1 MKNSLLKKP
10 LLILLLLIGSISYG
24 QSVKG
29 VVTDTDGGL
38 PGVSVTIQGTT
49 TGVQTDFDGNYSIK
63 ASQGDVLVYSYL
75 GYKTELRTVGAET
88 VINVTM
94 TEDATQLEEVV
105 VIGYGTTTVK
115 DATGSVASVRAEDFN
130 KGVIASPEQL
140 IQGKTAGVQISS
152 TSGAPG
158 AGVNIRIRGT
168 NSVRSNNN
176 PLFVVD
182 GIPLSGQETTSGGNV
197 IGLGSNPAK
206 NPLSFLN
213 PNDIESISVLK
224 DASATAI
231 YGTRGANG
239 VVIVTT
245 KSGRSKKGEFNY
257 QANISSSEARETY
270 NLLNRDQ
277 FLAARLSVG
286 LTNDAVSNAG
296 SSTDWQD
303 VIFRRSTSHNQNLSY
318 SKSHDSGSYIAT
330 LGFGNQYGIVENSN
344 LERLTARLNLNQR
357 FLDDKLKLTFNGS
370 ISRINDNLAPTGGT
384 AGYRGDILGAA
395 FSANP
400 TWPNDP
406 NYDTG
411 ALANPANLLAYTKGT
426 TNTNRYLAN
435 VSLEYDLT
443 SNLKAKVSLGV
454 DKSDS
459 DNISVTSSEILGLA
473 NGIAG
478 NGRGAYNRLDI
489 QNDLLEVTIAY
500 NKEFKN
506 SKLDVLGGFSYQN
519 FKNKALF
526 SGAWGFST
534 KDLDLMGSTLQ
545 GIVTGLAGEVTGNFQ
560 QFGYAPNLGGVY
572 VRGFEGN
579 DFTTSSFTPKTS
591 IYGVRSL
598 AVDSNDYT
606 TELQSFF
613 GRVNY
618 TIADKYLF
626 TATIRA
632 DGSSAFPEANRYGYF
647 PSGAF
652 AWKINEEDFM
662 SDSNMSTLKLRVS
675 AGLTGNQEG
684 LGYGD
689 YIYRSRWRGLNPGND
704 GEIIL
709 NNGNAIIT
717 WGGPELK
724 WETTLQ
730 YAAGL
735 DFGFNNDRLTGSIDV
750 YRKETIDLLFNT
762 EQAQPSVAPYRFEN
776 LDSKIVNQG
785 VEFSL
790 GYDLVESEDFNWSA
804 NFNFAYNDNMVE
816 SLVPSAYEQVFANV
830 NGPGLTGATAM
841 NLKAGYP
848 LFSYY
853 LRVFDGY
860 DSSGQPIITAFPEFV
875 GKSALPTLTGGL
887 STNVNYKQFSLSAY
901 FNGQFGHY
909 IYNNTANAFFTA
921 GAFNTTRN
929 VLPET
934 LTSGEAL
941 GASADPSTRFLEKGD
956 FVRLQN
962 LTLAYDMPLSGKG
975 VFKSMVFSVTGQNL
989 WLSTNYSGLDPE
1001 VNSATGGALPSIG
1014 MDYGAYPNPTTITFG
1029 INAKF

>member
-270 NLLNRDQ
+270 NLLNADQ

-296 SSTDWQD
+296 SKTDWQD

-406 NYDTG
+406 SYDTG
-411 ALANPANLLAYTKGT
+411 TLVNPANLLAYTRGT

-459 DNISVTSSEILGLA
+459 DNISVTSGEVVGLA
-473 NGIAG
+473 DGIAG
-478 NGRGAYNRLDI
+478 NGRGAYNRLEI
-489 QNDLLEVTIAY
+489 QNDLLEATIAY
-500 NKEFKN
+500 NKEYKN
-506 SKLDVLGGFSYQN
+506 SKLDILGGFSYQN
-519 FKNKALF
+519 FKNKGLF
-526 SGAWGFST
+526 SGGWGFST
-534 KDLDLMGSTLQ
+534 TDLDLMGSTLQ
-545 GIVTGLAGEVTGNFQ
+545 GIVTGLADELPGNYQ
-560 QFGYAPNLGGVY
+560 QFGYSTNLNGVF

-579 DFTTSSFTPKTS
+579 DFTISTGLSPETS
-591 IYGVRSL
+591 IYGVRAL
-598 AVDSNDYT
+598 AVDSNDYNI
-606 TELQSFF
+606 ELQSFF

-618 TIADKYLF
+618 SIADKYLF
-626 TATIRA
+626 TATLRA

-652 AWKINEEDFM
+652 AWKLNEEDFM
-662 SDSNMSTLKLRVS
+662 SDSNMSTLKLRLS

-684 LGYGD
+684 VGYGN
-689 YIYRSRWRGLNPGND
+689 YINRSRWNGLNPGND
-704 GEIIL
+704 GFIDI
-709 NNGNAIIT
+709 NNGNSLVSF
-717 WGGPELK
+717 GGPELK
-724 WETTLQ
+724 WESTLQ
-730 YAAGL
+730 YATGL
-735 DFGFNNDRLTGSIDV
+735 DFGFNNDRLTGSLDV
-750 YRKETIDLLFNT
+750 YRKETIDLIFNVP
-762 EQAQPSVAPYRFEN
+762 QAQPAVTVLKFEN
-776 LDSKIVNQG
+776 LPDSKIVNQG

-790 GYDLVESEDFNWSA
+790 GYDLVESDDFNWSA
-804 NFNFAYNDNMVE
+804 SFNVAYNDNMVE
-816 SLVPSAYEQVFANV
+816 SLLGQYDFADV
-830 NGPGLTGATAM
+830 NGPGLTGAFAM
-841 NLKAGYP
+841 RLQEGQP
-848 LFSYY
+848 MFSYY
-853 LRVFDGY
+853 LLEFEGY
-860 DSSGQPIITAFPEFV
+860 DTAGQPILSDEKSFV
-875 GKSALPTLTGGL
+875 GKSALPNLTGGL
-887 STNVNYKQFSLSAY
+887 STNLNYKQFSLSAY

-921 GAFNTTRN
+921 GAFGTTRN

-934 LTSGEAL
+934 LTSGEDI
-941 GASADPSTRFLEKGD
+941 GASAPASTRFLEKGD

-962 LTLAYDMPLSGKG
+962 LTLAYDMPLSGEG
-975 VFKSMVFSVTGQNL
+975 VFKSMVFSLTGQNL
-989 WLSTNYSGLDPE
+989 WLSSDYSGLDPE

>member
-10 LLILLLLIGSISYG
+10 LLILMLLIGSISYG

-29 VVTDTDGGL
+29 VVTDADGSL

-49 TGVQTDFDGNYSIK
+49 SGAQTDFDGNYTIK
-63 ASQGDVLVYSYL
+63 ASQGDVLVFSYL
-75 GYKTELRTVGAET
+75 GYKTEVRTVGSET

-94 TEDATQLEEVV
+94 TEDSTQLEEIV

-182 GIPLSGQETTSGGNV
+182 GIPLSGQATTSGGNV

-213 PNDIESISVLK
+213 PNDIESISILK

-231 YGTRGANG
+231 YGTRGSNG

-257 QANISSSEARETY
+257 QANISSSEARSTY
-270 NLLNRDQ
+270 NLLNADQ
-277 FLAARLSVG
+277 FLAARTSVG

-357 FLDDKLKLTFNGS
+357 FLDDKLRLTFNGS
-370 ISRINDNLAPTGGT
+370 ISRVNDNLAPTGGS

-406 NYDTG
+406 SYDTG
-411 ALANPANLLAYTKGT
+411 TLVNPSNLLAYTKGT

-443 SNLKAKVSLGV
+443 SNLKAKVSLGI

-459 DNISVTSSEILGLA
+459 NNFSVTSSEILGLA
-473 NGIAG
+473 DGIAG
-478 NGRGAYNRLDI
+478 NGRGAYNTLDV
-489 QNDLLEVTIAY
+489 QNDLLEATINY

-506 SKLDVLGGFSYQN
+506 SKLDILGGFSYQN
-519 FKNKALF
+519 FKDQGLF

-545 GIVTGLAGEVTGNFQ
+545 DVVEGLAGEVEGNYQ
-560 QFGYAPNLGGVY
+560 QFGFAPNLPGVF

-579 DFTTSSFTPKTS
+579 EFTTSSFSPVTS
-591 IYGVRSL
+591 ISGVRSL
-598 AVDSNDYT
+598 AVDSNNYNI
-606 TELQSFF
+606 ELQSFF

-618 TIADKYLF
+618 SIAEKYLF

-632 DGSSAFPEANRYGYF
+632 DGSSAFPEENRYGYF

-652 AWKINEEDFM
+652 AWKLNEEDFM
-662 SDSNMSTLKLRVS
+662 SDSNMSTLKLRLS

-684 LGYGD
+684 VGYGS
-689 YIYRSRWRGLNPGND
+689 YTNRSRWNGLNPAND
-704 GEIIL
+704 GFIDIG
-709 NNGNAIIT
+709 NGNSLVSY
-717 WGGPELK
+717 GGPELK
-724 WETTLQ
+724 WESTLQ
-730 YAAGL
+730 YATGL
-735 DFGFNNDRLTGSIDV
+735 DFGFNNDRLSGSIDV
-750 YRKETIDLLFNT
+750 YRKETKDLLFLVD
-762 EQAQPSVAPYRFEN
+762 EAQPAILDRKFKN
-776 LDSKIVNQG
+776 LTDSKIVNQG

-790 GYDLVESEDFNWSA
+790 GYDLVQTEDFNWSA
-804 NFNFAYNDNMVE
+804 NFNVAYNDNMVE
-816 SLVPSAYEQVFANV
+816 SLSGQYDFANV
-830 NGPGLTGATAM
+830 NGPGLSGAFAM
-841 NLKAGYP
+841 RLQEGYS

-853 LRVFDGY
+853 MQEFSGY
-860 DSSGQPIITAFPEFV
+860 DSAGQPIVGEKGFV
-875 GKSALPTLTGGL
+875 GKSALPNLTGGL
-887 STNVNYKQFSLSAY
+887 STSINYKKWTMSAY

-909 IYNNTANAFFTA
+909 VYNNTANAFFTA
-921 GAFNTTRN
+921 GAFKTTRN
-929 VLPET
+929 VLPGT
-934 LTSGEAL
+934 LTSGEDL
-941 GASADPSTRFLEKGD
+941 GASAPVSTRFLEKGD

-962 LTLAYDMPLSGKG
+962 LSLAYDMPLSGEG

-989 WLSTNYSGLDPE
+989 FLMTDYSGLDPE
-1001 VNSATGGALPSIG
+1001 VNSATGGNLPSIG

>member
-406 NYDTG
+406 SYDTG
-411 ALANPANLLAYTKGT
+411 TLVNPANLLAYTRGT

-459 DNISVTSSEILGLA
+459 DNISVTSGEVVGLA
-473 NGIAG
+473 DGIAG
-478 NGRGAYNRLDI
+478 NGRGAYNRLEI
-489 QNDLLEVTIAY
+489 QNDLLEATIAY
-500 NKEFKN
+500 NKEYKN
-506 SKLDVLGGFSYQN
+506 SKLDILGGFSYQN
-519 FKNKALF
+519 FKNKGLF
-526 SGAWGFST
+526 SGGWGFST
-534 KDLDLMGSTLQ
+534 TDLDLMGSTLQ
-545 GIVTGLAGEVTGNFQ
+545 GIVTGLADELPGNYQ
-560 QFGYAPNLGGVY
+560 QFGYSTNLNGVF

-579 DFTTSSFTPKTS
+579 DFTISTGLSPETS
-591 IYGVRSL
+591 IYGVRAL
-598 AVDSNDYT
+598 AVDSNDYNI
-606 TELQSFF
+606 ELQSFF

-618 TIADKYLF
+618 SIADKYLF
-626 TATIRA
+626 TATLRA

-652 AWKINEEDFM
+652 AWKLNEEDFM
-662 SDSNMSTLKLRVS
+662 SDSNMSTLKLRLS

-684 LGYGD
+684 VGYGN
-689 YIYRSRWRGLNPGND
+689 YINRSRWNGLNPGND
-704 GEIIL
+704 GFIDI
-709 NNGNAIIT
+709 NNGNSLVSF
-717 WGGPELK
+717 GGPELK
-724 WETTLQ
+724 WESTLQ
-730 YAAGL
+730 YATGL
-735 DFGFNNDRLTGSIDV
+735 DFGFNNDRLTGSLDV
-750 YRKETIDLLFNT
+750 YRKETIDLIFNVP
-762 EQAQPSVAPYRFEN
+762 QAQPAVTVLKFEN
-776 LDSKIVNQG
+776 LPDSKIVNQG

-790 GYDLVESEDFNWSA
+790 GYDLVESDDFNWSA
-804 NFNFAYNDNMVE
+804 SFNVAYNDNMVE
-816 SLVPSAYEQVFANV
+816 SLLGQYDFADV
-830 NGPGLTGATAM
+830 NGPGLTGAFAM
-841 NLKAGYP
+841 RLQEGQP
-848 LFSYY
+848 MFSYY
-853 LRVFDGY
+853 LLEFEGY
-860 DSSGQPIITAFPEFV
+860 DSAGQPILSDEKSFV
-875 GKSALPTLTGGL
+875 GKSALPNLTGGL
-887 STNVNYKQFSLSAY
+887 STNLNYKQFSLSAY

-921 GAFNTTRN
+921 GAFGTTRN

-934 LTSGEAL
+934 LTSGEDI
-941 GASADPSTRFLEKGD
+941 GASAPASTRFLEKGD

-962 LTLAYDMPLSGKG
+962 LTLAYDMPLSGEG
-975 VFKSMVFSVTGQNL
+975 VFKSMVFSLTGQNL
-989 WLSTNYSGLDPE
+989 WLSSDYSGLDPE

-1029 INAKF
+1029 INTKF

>member
-10 LLILLLLIGSISYG
+10 LLILMLLIGSISYG

-29 VVTDTDGGL
+29 VVTDADGSL

-49 TGVQTDFDGNYSIK
+49 SGAQTDFDGNYTIK
-63 ASQGDVLVYSYL
+63 ASQGDVLVFSYL
-75 GYKTELRTVGAET
+75 GYKTEVRTVGSET

-94 TEDATQLEEVV
+94 TEDSTQLEEIV

-130 KGVIASPEQL
+130 KGIIASPEQL

-231 YGTRGANG
+231 YGTRGSNG

-257 QANISSSEARETY
+257 QANISTSEARETY
-270 NLLNRDQ
+270 NLLNADQ
-277 FLAARLSVG
+277 FLAARTSVG

-296 SSTDWQD
+296 SKTDWQD

-357 FLDDKLKLTFNGS
+357 FLDDKLRLTFNGS
-370 ISRINDNLAPTGGT
+370 ISRVNDNLAPTGGT

-406 NYDTG
+406 SYDTG
-411 ALANPANLLAYTKGT
+411 TLVNPANLLAYTKGT

-435 VSLEYDLT
+435 ISLEYDLT
-443 SNLKAKVSLGV
+443 SNLKAKVSLGI

-459 DNISVTSSEILGLA
+459 ENFSVTSSEILGLA
-473 NGIAG
+473 DGIAG
-478 NGRGAYNRLDI
+478 NGRGAYNSLDI
-489 QNDLLEVTIAY
+489 QNDLLEATIAY
-500 NKEFKN
+500 NKEYKN

-519 FKNKALF
+519 FKNQGLF

-534 KDLDLMGSTLQ
+534 KDLDLMGTTLQ
-545 GIVTGLAGEVTGNFQ
+545 DVVEGLAGEVEGNYQ
-560 QFGYAPNLGGVY
+560 QFGFAPNLPGVF

-579 DFTTSSFTPKTS
+579 DFTTSSFSPVTS
-591 IYGVRSL
+591 ISGVRSL
-598 AVDSNDYT
+598 AVDSNNYNI
-606 TELQSFF
+606 ELQSFF

-618 TIADKYLF
+618 SIADKYLF

-632 DGSSAFPEANRYGYF
+632 DGSSAFPEENRYGYF

-652 AWKINEEDFM
+652 AWKLNEEDFM
-662 SDSNMSTLKLRVS
+662 SDSNMSTLKLRLS

-684 LGYGD
+684 VGYGN
-689 YIYRSRWRGLNPGND
+689 YINRSRWNGLNPGND
-704 GEIIL
+704 GFIDIG
-709 NNGNAIIT
+709 NGNSLVSY
-717 WGGPELK
+717 GGPELK
-724 WETTLQ
+724 WESTLQ
-730 YAAGL
+730 YATGL

-750 YRKETIDLLFNT
+750 YRKETIDLIFNT
-762 EQAQPSVAPYRFEN
+762 PQAQPAVTPLKFQN
-776 LDSKIVNQG
+776 LPDSKIVNQG

-804 NFNFAYNDNMVE
+804 NFNVAYNDNMVE
-816 SLVPSAYEQVFANV
+816 SLLGQYDFADV
-830 NGPGLTGATAM
+830 NGPGLSGAFAM
-841 NLKAGYP
+841 RLQEGYP
-848 LFSYY
+848 MFSYY
-853 LRVFDGY
+853 LLEFEGY
-860 DSSGQPIITAFPEFV
+860 DAAGLAIVSDEKSFV
-875 GKSALPTLTGGL
+875 GKSALPNLTGGL
-887 STNVNYKQFSLSAY
+887 STNLNYKQFSLSAY

-921 GAFNTTRN
+921 GAFGTTRN

-934 LTSGEAL
+934 LTSGEAI
-941 GASADPSTRFLEKGD
+941 GASAPASTRFLEKGD

-962 LTLAYDMPLSGKG
+962 LTLAYDMPMSGEG

-989 WLSTNYSGLDPE
+989 WLSSDYSGLDPE

>member
-10 LLILLLLIGSISYG
+10 LLILMLLIGSISYG

-29 VVTDTDGGL
+29 VVTDADGSL

-49 TGVQTDFDGNYSIK
+49 SGAQTDFDGNYTIK
-63 ASQGDVLVYSYL
+63 ASQGDVLVFSYL
-75 GYKTELRTVGAET
+75 GYKTEVRTVGSET

-94 TEDATQLEEVV
+94 TEDSTQLEEIV

-231 YGTRGANG
+231 YGTRGSNG

-257 QANISSSEARETY
+257 QANISSSQARETY
-270 NLLNRDQ
+270 NLLSADQ
-277 FLAARLSVG
+277 FLAARTSVG

-296 SSTDWQD
+296 SKTDWQD

-357 FLDDKLKLTFNGS
+357 FLDDKLRLTFNGS
-370 ISRINDNLAPTGGT
+370 ISRVNDNLAPTGGT

-406 NYDTG
+406 SFDGGT
-411 ALANPANLLAYTKGT
+411 LVNPANLLAYTKGT

-435 VSLEYDLT
+435 ISLEYDLT
-443 SNLKAKVSLGV
+443 SNLKAKVSLGI

-459 DNISVTSSEILGLA
+459 ENFSVTSSEILGLA
-473 NGIAG
+473 DGIAG
-478 NGRGAYNRLDI
+478 NGRGAYNTLDV
-489 QNDLLEVTIAY
+489 QNDLLEATIAY
-500 NKEFKN
+500 NKEYKN

-519 FKNKALF
+519 FKNQGLF

-534 KDLDLMGSTLQ
+534 KDLDLMGTTLQ
-545 GIVTGLAGEVTGNFQ
+545 DVVEGLAGEVEGNYQ
-560 QFGYAPNLGGVY
+560 QFGFAPNLPGVF

-579 DFTTSSFTPKTS
+579 DFTTSSFSPVTS
-591 IYGVRSL
+591 ISGVRSL
-598 AVDSNDYT
+598 AVDSNNYNI
-606 TELQSFF
+606 ELQSFF

-618 TIADKYLF
+618 SIADKYLF
-626 TATIRA
+626 TATVRA
-632 DGSSAFPEANRYGYF
+632 DGSSAFPEENRYGYF

-652 AWKINEEDFM
+652 AWKLNEEDFM
-662 SDSNMSTLKLRVS
+662 SDSNMSTLKLRLS

-684 LGYGD
+684 VGYGN
-689 YIYRSRWRGLNPGND
+689 YINRSRWNGLNPGND
-704 GEIIL
+704 GFIDIG
-709 NNGNAIIT
+709 NGNSLVSY
-717 WGGPELK
+717 GGPDLK
-724 WETTLQ
+724 WESTLQ
-730 YAAGL
+730 YATGL

-750 YRKETIDLLFNT
+750 YRKETIDLIFNT
-762 EQAQPSVAPYRFEN
+762 PQAQPAVTPLKFQN
-776 LDSKIVNQG
+776 LPDSKIVNQG

-804 NFNFAYNDNMVE
+804 NFNVAYNDNMVE
-816 SLVPSAYEQVFANV
+816 SLLGQYDFADV
-830 NGPGLTGATAM
+830 NGPGLTGAFAM
-841 NLKAGYP
+841 RLQEGYP
-848 LFSYY
+848 MFSYY
-853 LRVFDGY
+853 LLEFEGY
-860 DSSGQPIITAFPEFV
+860 DAAGLAIVSDEKSFV
-875 GKSALPTLTGGL
+875 GKSALPNLTGGL
-887 STNVNYKQFSLSAY
+887 STNLNYKQFSLSAY

-921 GAFNTTRN
+921 GAFGTTRN

-934 LTSGEAL
+934 LTSGEAI
-941 GASADPSTRFLEKGD
+941 GASAPASTRFLEKGD

-962 LTLAYDMPLSGKG
+962 LTLAYDMPMSGEG

-989 WLSTNYSGLDPE
+989 WLSSDYSGLDPE

>member
-10 LLILLLLIGSISYG
+10 LLILMLLIGSISYG

-29 VVTDTDGGL
+29 VVTDADGSL

-49 TGVQTDFDGNYSIK
+49 SGAQTDFDGNYTIK
-63 ASQGDVLVYSYL
+63 ASQGDVLVFSYL
-75 GYKTELRTVGAET
+75 GYKTEVRTVGSET

-94 TEDATQLEEVV
+94 TEDSTQLEEIV

-130 KGVIASPEQL
+130 KGIIASPEQL

-231 YGTRGANG
+231 YGTRGSNG

-257 QANISSSEARETY
+257 QANISTSEARETY
-270 NLLNRDQ
+270 NLLNADQ
-277 FLAARLSVG
+277 FLAARTSVG

-296 SSTDWQD
+296 SKTDWQD

-357 FLDDKLKLTFNGS
+357 FLDDKLRLTFNGS
-370 ISRINDNLAPTGGT
+370 ISRVNDNLAPTGGT

-406 NYDTG
+406 SYDTG
-411 ALANPANLLAYTKGT
+411 TLVNPANLLAYTKGT

-435 VSLEYDLT
+435 ISLEYDLT
-443 SNLKAKVSLGV
+443 SNLKAKVSLGI

-459 DNISVTSSEILGLA
+459 ENFSVTSSEILGLA
-473 NGIAG
+473 DGIAG
-478 NGRGAYNRLDI
+478 NGRGAYNSLDI
-489 QNDLLEVTIAY
+489 QNDLLEATIAY
-500 NKEFKN
+500 NKEYKN

-519 FKNKALF
+519 FKNQGLF

-534 KDLDLMGSTLQ
+534 KDLDLMGTTLQ
-545 GIVTGLAGEVTGNFQ
+545 DVVEGLAGEVEGNYQ
-560 QFGYAPNLGGVY
+560 QFGFAPNLPGVF

-579 DFTTSSFTPKTS
+579 DFTTSSFSPVTS
-591 IYGVRSL
+591 ISGVRSL
-598 AVDSNDYT
+598 AVDSNDYNI
-606 TELQSFF
+606 ELQSFF

-618 TIADKYLF
+618 SIADKYLF
-626 TATIRA
+626 TATVRA
-632 DGSSAFPEANRYGYF
+632 DGSSAFPEENRYGYF

-652 AWKINEEDFM
+652 AWKLNEEDFM
-662 SDSNMSTLKLRVS
+662 SDSNMSTLKLRLS

-684 LGYGD
+684 VGYGN
-689 YIYRSRWRGLNPGND
+689 YINRSRWNGLNPGND
-704 GEIIL
+704 GFIDIG
-709 NNGNAIIT
+709 NGNSLVSY
-717 WGGPELK
+717 GGPELK
-724 WETTLQ
+724 WESTLQ
-730 YAAGL
+730 YATGL

-750 YRKETIDLLFNT
+750 YRKETIDLIFNT
-762 EQAQPSVAPYRFEN
+762 PQAQPAVTPLKFQN
-776 LDSKIVNQG
+776 LPDSKIVNQG

-804 NFNFAYNDNMVE
+804 NFNVAYNDNMVE
-816 SLVPSAYEQVFANV
+816 SLLGQYDFADV
-830 NGPGLTGATAM
+830 NGPGLSGAFAM
-841 NLKAGYP
+841 RLQEGYP
-848 LFSYY
+848 MFSYY
-853 LRVFDGY
+853 LLEFEGY
-860 DSSGQPIITAFPEFV
+860 DAAGLAIVSDEKSFV
-875 GKSALPTLTGGL
+875 GKSALPNLTGGL
-887 STNVNYKQFSLSAY
+887 STNLNYKQFSLSAY

-921 GAFNTTRN
+921 GAFGTTRN

-934 LTSGEAL
+934 LTSGEAI
-941 GASADPSTRFLEKGD
+941 GASAPASTRFLEKGD

-962 LTLAYDMPLSGKG
+962 LTLAYDMPMSGEG

-989 WLSTNYSGLDPE
+989 WLSSDYSGLDPE

>member
-29 VVTDTDGGL
+29 VVTDADGGL

-270 NLLNRDQ
+270 NLLNADQ

-296 SSTDWQD
+296 SKTDWQD

-370 ISRINDNLAPTGGT
+370 MSRINDNLAPTGGT

-406 NYDTG
+406 SYDTG
-411 ALANPANLLAYTKGT
+411 TLVNPANLLAYTRGT

-459 DNISVTSSEILGLA
+459 DNISVTSGEVVGLA
-473 NGIAG
+473 DGIAG
-478 NGRGAYNRLDI
+478 NGRGAYNRLEI
-489 QNDLLEVTIAY
+489 QNDLLEATIAY
-500 NKEFKN
+500 NKEYKN
-506 SKLDVLGGFSYQN
+506 SKLDILGGFSYQN
-519 FKNKALF
+519 FKNKGLF
-526 SGAWGFST
+526 SGGWGFST
-534 KDLDLMGSTLQ
+534 TDLDLMGSTLQ
-545 GIVTGLAGEVTGNFQ
+545 GIVTGLADELPGNYQ
-560 QFGYAPNLGGVY
+560 QFGYSTNLNGVF

-579 DFTTSSFTPKTS
+579 DFTISTGLSPETS
-591 IYGVRSL
+591 IYGVRAL
-598 AVDSNDYT
+598 AVDSNDYNI
-606 TELQSFF
+606 ELQSFF

-618 TIADKYLF
+618 SIADKYLF
-626 TATIRA
+626 TATLRA

-652 AWKINEEDFM
+652 AWKLNEEDFM
-662 SDSNMSTLKLRVS
+662 SDSNMSTLKLRLS

-684 LGYGD
+684 VGYGN
-689 YIYRSRWRGLNPGND
+689 YINRSRWNGLNPGND
-704 GEIIL
+704 GFIDI
-709 NNGNAIIT
+709 NNGNSLVSF
-717 WGGPELK
+717 GGPELK
-724 WETTLQ
+724 WESTLQ
-730 YAAGL
+730 YATGL
-735 DFGFNNDRLTGSIDV
+735 DFGFNNDRLTGSLDV
-750 YRKETIDLLFNT
+750 YRKETIDLIFNVP
-762 EQAQPSVAPYRFEN
+762 QAQPAVTVLKFEN
-776 LDSKIVNQG
+776 LPDSKIVNQG

-790 GYDLVESEDFNWSA
+790 GYDLVESDDFNWSA
-804 NFNFAYNDNMVE
+804 SFNVAYNDNMVE
-816 SLVPSAYEQVFANV
+816 SLLGQYDFADV
-830 NGPGLTGATAM
+830 NGPGLTGAFAM
-841 NLKAGYP
+841 RLQEGQP
-848 LFSYY
+848 MFSYY
-853 LRVFDGY
+853 LLEFEGY
-860 DSSGQPIITAFPEFV
+860 DSAGQPILSDEKSFV
-875 GKSALPTLTGGL
+875 GKSALPNLTGGL
-887 STNVNYKQFSLSAY
+887 STNLNYKQFSLSAY

-921 GAFNTTRN
+921 GAFGTTRN

-934 LTSGEAL
+934 LTSGEDI
-941 GASADPSTRFLEKGD
+941 GASAPASTRFLEKGD

-962 LTLAYDMPLSGKG
+962 LTLAYDMPLSGEG
-975 VFKSMVFSVTGQNL
+975 VFKSMVFSLTGQNL
-989 WLSTNYSGLDPE
+989 WLSSDYSGLDPE